1 MGNIGKLS
9 ILWDFAPIYLLTTS
23 YITYISFKESVEF
36 GSDLNAISHD
46 HDVFRQ

>member
-9 ILWDFAPIYLLTTS
+9 ILWHFAPIYLLTTL
-23 YITYISFKESVEF
+23 YIIYISFKESVEF

>member
-1 MGNIGKLS
+1 MGNVGKLL

-23 YITYISFKESVEF
+23 FIINISFKESVEF

-46 HDVFRQ
+46 HDIFRR